1 MKNVALKSYQDTYYS
16 NNVSTDYRGY
26 FENCD
31 LYGVVDWLCGDGD
44 ILFEKCNL
52 IVRDR
57 SGNNI
62 AAPSTDANQEWGYVF
77 SNCNIMPELENPTQ
91 LKGNDWTLARPWG
104 SSDDKVPASPA
115 CTFLKTRMYTLPR
128 NYGWNKMGEGLM
140 LRFHEY
146 YSMNGAGNLL
156 SLNTR
161 SLSACSP
168 APGSDDCVL
177 SDALAAKYTTR
188 NIMGG
193 PDAFEPNELCKQID
207 AKSGAEADMDENHE
221 VWDDQIELDDD
232 DLIWQAQP
240 SALCYFVFKLDEN
253 TGKWIYKE
261 NTTDT
266 SVNITGYGSGFYCVR
281 AANQMGGLGAATDR
295 IQFELQDPYE
305 LEIKQTGDLT
315 IDGEPYG
322 WSTICLPFN
331 AKVPQGVTVY
341 AATAHDKTTD
351 DEKVTDLTMTLTPV
365 TIIDKEK
372 GYVVYGPAGIHPF
385 TPTSRSCTS
394 PTILTGNPTKND
406 ISATNINCY
415 VLANKTWGLGF
426 YKFTGTMLKAYR
438 AWLPQNMVS
447 TNGQSALA
455 TGTKAIRFTFANDT
469 SIPSY
474 PIHGDEDSDEEIEKP
489 IKDTLYT
496 TTGQRIESANQ
507 QGIYISKRNGKFA
520 KK

>member
-1 MKNVALKSYQDTYYS
+1 
-16 NNVSTDYRGY
+16 
-26 FENCD
+26 
-31 LYGVVDWLCGDGD
+31 
-44 ILFEKCNL
+44 
-52 IVRDR
+52 
-57 SGNNI
+57 
-62 AAPSTDANQEWGYVF
+62 
-77 SNCNIMPELENPTQ
+77 
-91 LKGNDWTLARPWG
+91 
-104 SSDDKVPASPA
+104 
-115 CTFLKTRMYTLPR
+115 
-128 NYGWNKMGEGLM
+128 
-140 LRFHEY
+140 
-146 YSMNGAGNLL
+146 
-156 SLNTR
+156 
-161 SLSACSP
+161 
-168 APGSDDCVL
+168 
-177 SDALAAKYTTR
+177 
-188 NIMGG
+188 MGG
-193 PDAFEPNELCKQID
+193 PDAFEPNERCKQID

-240 SALCYFVFKLDEN
+240 SALCYFVFKLNEN

-266 SVNITGYGSGFYCVR
+266 SVNITGYGSGYYCVR
-281 AANQMGGLGAATDR
+281 AANQMGGLGAATEK
-295 IQFELQDPYE
+295 ILFELQDPYE

-438 AWLPQNMVS
+438 AWLPQDMVS